1 MHIKTARIA
10 GMTGL
15 VSAVG
20 LAAAL
25 LALAVGGAAPAL
37 AATDTGGTFTVNIA
51 KGYLRHLAKGG
62 VVVLPTG
69 TGAATSVN
77 AGEHIT
83 LQISGGDATFVG
95 TQGSLQ
101 LAGGLLVT
109 DGATG
114 RSVSLTGLSFSYDTG
129 WITAQAGGSRIVLAA
144 VGGSETG
151 STGTT
156 TQTFDATGLFLG
168 TGAAKYLNKE
178 LRTTALKPQAD
189 LGGIATTY
197 TLTS

>member
-10 GMTGL
+10 GLTGL
-15 VSAVG
+15 VSAAG

-25 LALAVGGAAPAL
+25 LALAAGGAAPAL

-51 KGYLRHLAKGG
+51 KGSLQHLAKGG

-69 TGAATSVN
+69 TGSATSVN

-83 LQISGGDATFVG
+83 LQVSGGDATFVG

-109 DGATG
+109 DGVTG
-114 RSVSLTGLSFSYDTG
+114 RSVSLSGLTFSYDTG
-129 WITAQAGGSRIVLAA
+129 WITAQAGGSRIALAV

-151 STGTT
+151 STGTS
-156 TQTFDATGLFLG
+156 TQTFGATGLFLG
-168 TGAAKYLNKE
+168 TAAAKYLNKE
-178 LRTTALKPQAD
+178 LKTTALKPQAD
-189 LGGIATTY
+189 LGGIVTTY
-197 TLTS
+197 TITS